1 MFFMK
6 SDLESS
12 LPVGWRAGKSSFGLY
27 LNLHYSWQ
35 CLSCELA
42 APNYFAATAPYR
54 SSQQPKIAAQSEETS
69 AQGAISSPFV
79 LLRKYKGTPN
89 CPFLTIEHSYFLFF
103 LSELDILLTPSLCS
117 SRVWVRLLHVNSVS
131 SVFSSCLGGENGEQL
146 HCHTSCFRL
155 SQIHSG
161 CRTRQAIE
169 LGYTCNKSKLI
180 HLH

>member
-1 MFFMK
+1 MK

-103 LSELDILLTPSLCS
+103 LSELDICWHQVCAAQEYGWDCFMWTLWALCS
-117 SRVWVRLLHVNSVS
+117 AAALVVKTES
-131 SVFSSCLGGENGEQL
+131 SFIATHPV
-146 HCHTSCFRL
+146 
-155 SQIHSG
+155 SG
-161 CRTRQAIE
+161 CPKSILDAELRARQAIE